1 MGVMN
6 IDALDFL
13 IIIIIMGTYINKGN
27 LAFKKIL
34 KSNYVDKSNFV
45 AVVNST
51 IDTERQYIC
60 ATRCR
65 RFGKSMMA
73 KMLCAYYDKSCDSRE
88 LFKGLNVEKS
98 ESFEEHLNKYNVIY
112 LDVTDFTTYSKYNGH
127 IVKSINENLSR
138 EVKSAFLDVSFYDD
152 ADLMGCLQAIY
163 NQTGERFYFIIDEW
177 DAICREF
184 PERRKYKDSPENV
197 EPTEMDEY
205 VKFLRR
211 LFKSSASGEVFVG
224 AYLTGILPMV
234 KYNTESALNNFD
246 EYSMVQPFRA
256 ADSFGFTSD
265 EVKVLC
271 EKYNM
276 DFEELASWYDGYQI
290 GREPSIFNP
299 NSVMKAISTKR
310 CSSYWAATGAYDR
323 VAKYINL
330 NYDGLRDD
338 VIKMLGGGRCSVNT
352 TSFVNNMSVV
362 KSKDDIFTVLIHL
375 GYLAYD
381 EKTRKCYIP
390 NKEVAGEWINAVKDN
405 QWSEIVNTIQS
416 SENLLESTIAGDA
429 EKVAKYI
436 DAAHVENTSIL
447 SYNDENSLSC
457 VLSIAY
463 IYAKND
469 YIIHQEL
476 ATGKGFADLVFI
488 PRKYVERPAMVV
500 ELKYDKDADTAIEQI
515 HRKEY
520 KGKVLEYTDRLLLV
534 GINYDKETK
543 KHSCVIEK
551 YGDSTFANF

>member
-1 MGVMN
+1 
-6 IDALDFL
+6 
-13 IIIIIMGTYINKGN
+13 MGTYINKGN

-34 KSNYVDKSNFV
+34 NSDYVDKSSFI

-51 IDTERQYIC
+51 LDSEKQNIC

-73 KMLCAYYDKSCDSRE
+73 KMLCAYYDKSCDSKE
-88 LFKGLNVEKS
+88 LFKGLKIAEDP
-98 ESFEEHLNKYNVIY
+98 SFEEHLNKYNVLY
-112 LDVTDFTTYSKYNGH
+112 LDVTTFTTNTAYHGH
-127 IVKSINENLSR
+127 IVKSINETITK
-138 EVKSAFLDVSFYDD
+138 EVKKTFSDVEFEEN
-152 ADLMGCLQAIY
+152 ADLMACLQAIY
-163 NQTGERFYFIIDEW
+163 NQIGERFYFIIDEW

-184 PERRKYKDSPENV
+184 PERRKFKDSPSTV

-205 VKFLRR
+205 VMFLRR
-211 LFKSSASGEVFVG
+211 LFKSQGSEEVFVG

-234 KYNTESALNNFD
+234 KYNTESALNNFY
-246 EYSMVQPFRA
+246 EYSMVQPFA
-256 ADSFGFTSD
+256 AAGSFGFTSN

-271 EKYNM
+271 EKHNM
-276 DFEELASWYDGYQI
+276 DFDELAAWYDGYQI
-290 GREPSIFNP
+290 GDEPSVFNP
-299 NSVMKAISTKR
+299 NSVMKAISANK

-323 VAKYINL
+323 VSSYIIL
-330 NYDGLRDD
+330 NFDGLKDCI
-338 VIKMLGGGRCSVNT
+338 VKMLAGEHCRVNT
-352 TSFVNNMSVV
+352 TKFKNDMSKVNN
-362 KSKDDIFTVLIHL
+362 KDDVLTVLIHL

-381 EKTRKCYIP
+381 GSTGTCYIP
-390 NKEVAGEWINAVKDN
+390 NKEVRDELINAVEDTDWTNIIKILTN
-405 QWSEIVNTIQS
+405 SED
-416 SENLLESTIAGDA
+416 LLNATLACEA

-469 YIIHQEL
+469 YIIHREL

-488 PRKYVERPAMVV
+488 PRPYVNKPAMIV

-520 KGKVLEYTDRLLLV
+520 KGKVLEYTNNLLLV
-534 GINYDKETK
+534 GINYDKGTK
-543 KHSCVIEK
+543 KHTCVIEK
-551 YGDSTFANF
+551 YAEE

>member
-1 MGVMN
+1 
-6 IDALDFL
+6 
-13 IIIIIMGTYINKGN
+13 MGTYINKGN

-34 KSNYVDKSNFV
+34 NSNYVDKSGFI

-51 IDTERQYIC
+51 LDSERQYIC

-73 KMLCAYYDKSCDSRE
+73 KMLCAYYDKSCDSRD
-88 LFKGLNVEKS
+88 LFKGLAIEKGS
-98 ESFEEHLNKYNVIY
+98 SFEKHLNKYNVLY
-112 LDVTDFTTYSKYNGH
+112 LDVTDFTTYTEYRGH
-127 IVKSINENLSR
+127 IVRSIQEEIIAEIKENFP
-138 EVKSAFLDVSFYDD
+138 EVSYRSESDV
-152 ADLMGCLQAIY
+152 MGTLQSVY

-184 PERRKYKDSPENV
+184 PERRKFKDSPESV

-211 LFKSSASGEVFVG
+211 LFKSSASAEVFVG

-246 EYSMVQPFRA
+246 EYSMVNPFA
-256 ADSFGFTSD
+256 AAGSFGFTSD
-265 EVKVLC
+265 EVKTLC
-271 EKYNM
+271 EKHDM
-276 DFEELASWYDGYQI
+276 DFDELAAWYDGYQI
-290 GREPSIFNP
+290 GEEPSVFNP
-299 NSVMKAISTKR
+299 NSVMKALSARK

-323 VAKYINL
+323 VASYINL
-330 NYDGLRDD
+330 NYDGLKDD
-338 VIKMLGGGRCSVNT
+338 IINMLAGEHCRVNT
-352 TSFVNNMSVV
+352 TKFKNDMSKI
-362 KSKDDIFTVLIHL
+362 KSKDDVLTVLIHL

-381 EKTRKCYIP
+381 GKTGTCYIP
-390 NKEVAGEWINAVKDN
+390 NKEVRDELINAVEDTDWTNVIKYLSN
-405 QWSEIVNTIQS
+405 SEDLINAT
-416 SENLLESTIAGDA
+416 LACDA
-429 EKVAKYI
+429 DKVAKYI

-469 YIIHQEL
+469 YIIHREL

-488 PRKYVERPAMVV
+488 PRKHVDKPAMVV
-500 ELKYDKDADTAIEQI
+500 ELKYDKDADTAISQI

-520 KGKVLEYTDRLLLV
+520 QGKVLEYTDNLLLV

-543 KHSCVIEK
+543 THSCVIEK
-551 YGDSTFANF
+551 YAE